1 MARRSLALLLASSLA
16 LMAAAVAS
24 ADSWLYDKFNTV
36 DWSAAPFV
44 VSYRGYSANACV
56 SGGACGG
63 GGDDGWMSKQPD
75 DAEWGTIRWAESNY
89 MRYNYCDDGW
99 RFPQGLPPECSRS

>member
-24 ADSWLYDKFNTV
+24 ADSWLYDKFNT
-36 DWSAAPFV
+36 
-44 VSYRGYSANACV
+44 
-56 SGGACGG
+56 
-63 GGDDGWMSKQPD
+63 DGTVRTQY